1 MIETFIERYKVDH
14 EVCDGLIEYFEEN
27 VEYKNQGQVGSGE
40 IDKKVK
46 DSTDVVFW
54 TGSNDVR
61 IQNFFKALNPIIAIY
76 GNKYGIKD
84 GMRTSLNNNIQYYKP
99 KGGFPLLHYETSY
112 VDSYRT
118 VVYMLYLNTV
128 TDNGGTY
135 FPRQDTLTNAIKGDM
150 IIWPA
155 YFTHPHRGIVSETQE
170 KYICKG
176 WFELTN

>member
-1 MIETFIERYKVDH
+1 MIETFIERYKVEH

-27 VEYKNQGQVGSGE
+27 VEYKNQGQVGNGE

-54 TGSNDVR
+54 TGSNDIR
-61 IQNFFKALNPIIAIY
+61 IQNFFKTLNSIIATY
-76 GNKYGIKD
+76 GKKYGIKD

-99 KGGFPLLHYETSY
+99 KGGYPVYHYETSY
-112 VDSYRT
+112 YTSYRT
-118 VVYMLYLNTV
+118 LVYMLYLNTV
-128 TDNGGTY
+128 TDGGGTQ
-135 FPRQDTLTNAIKGDM
+135 FPFQDMLTNAIKGDM

-170 KYICKG
+170 KYICTG